1 MKQEEQQAWVI
12 FSGKADMPWLRC
24 LRPGFKHCFVLLRDG
39 KRWIS
44 VDPMLNRMEV
54 LLQHVPSDFDMPDWL
69 KERGNII
76 VPAAIDRSKTK
87 PAPWRPFTC
96 VEAVKR
102 VLGIHNGW
110 IFTPWQLYRY
120 LKKEAVHHG

>member
-1 MKQEEQQAWVI
+1 MKQAEQQAWVV

-39 KRWIS
+39 TRWIS

-76 VPAAIDRSKTK
+76 VPAAIDRSKTR

-102 VLGIHNGW
+102 VLGIHQGW
-110 IFTPWQLYRY
+110 IFTPWQLYRH
-120 LKKEAVHHG
+120 LKKEAVNHG